1 MRKTFIL
8 ALAAI
13 LATSALAGCT
23 SKDTKTSSTPSSSVA
38 DSSTASDVDSSA
50 VESESADDSSEGTTT
65 TDVSDASDA
74 SDVESTSSAESETD
88 GVQGSADSGSTP
100 TAVTVSEMNDNAG
113 TADGKTLSSFKIH
126 MDFGEKYAIEEE
138 YLFADDVFYSS
149 SAYIISGTMTDP
161 AEIIVDADLADKT
174 SVDQL
179 SEVESG
185 WFIGGLDGTLTLPV
199 TAETSA
205 QDALILANAMAS
217 MATEYPDGFSGEYS
231 GDINFD
237 DADIQVSTGESAV
250 SVAE

>member
-23 SKDTKTSSTPSSSVA
+23 SKDTKTSSTTSSSVA
-38 DSSTASDVDSSA
+38 DSSTASDASSSV
-50 VESESADDSSEGTTT
+50 VESESVDDSSEGTTT
-65 TDVSDASDA
+65 DASDA
-74 SDVESTSSAESETD
+74 SDAESTGSAESETD
-88 GVQGSADSGSTP
+88 GVQGSDDSGSTP
-100 TAVTVSEMNDNAG
+100 TAVTVSEVNDNAG

-126 MDFGEKYAIEEE
+126 MDFGEKYAVEEE
-138 YLFADDVFYSS
+138 YMFADDVFYSS
-149 SAYIISGTMTDP
+149 SAYIIPGTMTDP
-161 AEIIVDADLADKT
+161 AEIIADADLADKT

-185 WFIGGLDGTLTLPV
+185 WFIGGLEGTLALPV

-205 QDALILANAMAS
+205 QDALILANALTS
-217 MATEYPDGFSGEYS
+217 MADGSIGDYS
-231 GDINFD
+231 GD
-237 DADIQVSTGESAV
+237 AQASTGESAV

>member
-13 LATSALAGCT
+13 LATSALAGCA
-23 SKDTKTSSTPSSSVA
+23 SKETKTSTTTSSSVA
-38 DSSTASDVDSSA
+38 DSSTASDAGSSV
-50 VESESADDSSEGTTT
+50 VESESVDDSAQGTT
-65 TDVSDASDA
+65 A
-74 SDVESTSSAESETD
+74 DVESTGSAEADTSKTD
-88 GVQGSADSGSTP
+88 EVQGSVDSGSTP
-100 TAVTVSEMNDNAG
+100 TAVTVSEVNDNAG
-113 TADGKTLSSFKIH
+113 TVDGKTLSSFKIH
-126 MDFGEKYAIEEE
+126 MDFGEKYAVEEE

-149 SAYIISGTMTDP
+149 SAYIIPGTMTDP
-161 AEIIVDADLADKT
+161 AEIIVDADLSDKT

-205 QDALILANAMAS
+205 QDALILANALAS
-217 MATEYPDGFSGEYS
+217 MTTENPEGLSGEFS

-237 DADIQVSTGESAV
+237 DAEVYIASGEAWVSTGE
-250 SVAE
+250 

>member
-23 SKDTKTSSTPSSSVA
+23 SKDTKTSSTTSSSVA
-38 DSSTASDVDSSA
+38 DSSTASDTDSSV
-50 VESESADDSSEGTTT
+50 VESESADDSLEGTT

-74 SDVESTSSAESETD
+74 SDVESTGSAESETD

-100 TAVTVSEMNDNAG
+100 TAVTVSEVNDNAG

-126 MDFGEKYAIEEE
+126 MDFGEKYAVEEE
-138 YLFADDVFYSS
+138 YMFADDVFYSS
-149 SAYIISGTMTDP
+149 SAYIIPGTVTDP
-161 AEIIVDADLADKT
+161 AEIIADADLADKT

-185 WFIGGLDGTLTLPV
+185 WFIGGLEGTLALPV

-205 QDALILANAMAS
+205 QDALILANALTS
-217 MATEYPDGFSGEYS
+217 MADGSIEDYS
-231 GDINFD
+231 GDVQ
-237 DADIQVSTGESAV
+237 ASTDESAV